1 MRYRPL
7 SPTGDYTIGVP
18 FLTGSAAV
26 AQAIETRLK
35 LFLGEWFID
44 VTDGTPWLP
53 TGSPNTGI
61 LGRQFGADPN
71 APIRLRI
78 LGTPGV
84 TQILTYS
91 STITGR
97 SISVSGTV
105 STQFSTDPTPFA
117 VTINP
122 PALSA
127 A

>member
-7 SPTGDYTIGVP
+7 SPTGDYQIGVA

-26 AQAIETRLK
+26 AQAIQTRLR
-35 LFLGEWFID
+35 LFLGEWFVD
-44 VTDGTPWLP
+44 VTDGTPWLQE
-53 TGSPNTGI
+53 I
-61 LGRQFGADPN
+61 LGKRFGADPN
-71 APIRLRI
+71 AAIKLRI

-84 TQILTYS
+84 TSIVTYS

-105 STQFSTDPTPFA
+105 STQFSADPTPFA

-122 PALSA
+122 PTLSA
-127 A
+127 T